1 MPDSITLIVA
11 VIFNTLSLKC
21 EMSLLIMS
29 ILLVEDYITLQG
41 EVYVDY

>member
-1 MPDSITLIVA
+1 MPDSITLIVV